1 MRKLLQG
8 WNPLTIGAVI
18 VGSVVFV
25 EAAQG
30 ETLLAT
36 NTLPD
41 SALTSNDQSPILAQ
55 TSETVQII
63 DIQLNVTETGVD
75 IRLITAGETLSL
87 PQTNNVD
94 NALVAEISNAT
105 LVLAEDEFL
114 VFEPAVGIAVI
125 QAVNLAENIVQLSI
139 TGTDAP
145 PVADVSSEA
154 QTLRLSV
161 VPTGSV
167 VSTPAAEPL
176 RLVVTGEENSRY
188 VVPRASTAT
197 RTDTPLD
204 EIPQSIQII
213 PQEVL
218 EDQQVIRLND
228 ALRNASG
235 VVSNSLD
242 QRGQRF
248 IIRGFSSSSILRDGF
263 RQTNGSAGNVGFQ
276 ELATI
281 EQIEV
286 LKGPASILAGSL
298 EPGGAI
304 NLVTKKPLAEPF
316 YELSLRAGNRELI
329 EPSIDISGPLTAD
342 GQLLYRLNAL
352 YRNEDY
358 HRDFDVPVE
367 RFFIAPVLS
376 WAISDRTDLTVE
388 LEYSDETRPADFS
401 GIPII
406 GDRVADVPFDRITGE
421 PDDDASNE
429 FLRLGYQFEHR
440 FSDSWKVRN
449 SFRYIS
455 FDSNFVSNAAFGTNE
470 ATGDIFRVWLQ
481 NAQPSDSY
489 ELQTNV
495 VGEFATGSIEHTL
508 LAGVDLYR
516 REAENSRRFDFTPQP
531 PFNVFDPVYGLV
543 SRPDSFSE
551 PPPQITD
558 FRTDNL
564 GIYVQ
569 DQVTLLDN
577 LFLLAG
583 LRYDT
588 VTTDIDDLER
598 NTSDSQSNDAFT
610 PRVGL
615 VYQPTENLSLYTSYS
630 TSFVPNS
637 ARERSGDLL
646 EPEEGRQF
654 ELGARAELG
663 RLSAN
668 LALFT
673 ITKQNVAT
681 ADPDALPGES
691 FAVATGEQRS
701 QGVELDVIGEIF
713 PGWDIVANY
722 AYTDADITEDN
733 NGLEDNRIFGVPEH
747 NVNLWTNYE
756 IQQGDLAGLGFGIGV
771 NYVDNRFGDNDNSYV
786 LEDYFLT
793 NAAISYR
800 KDNWRAALNF
810 RNLFDVDYIDSSEGS
825 RLIEN
830 RPGEGFTFVG
840 SFSIKF

>member
-8 WNPLTIGAVI
+8 WNLLTIGAVI
-18 VGSVVFV
+18 VGQVVFV
-25 EAAQG
+25 ETARG
-30 ETLLAT
+30 EILLAT

-41 SALTSNDQSPILAQ
+41 SALTANRQSSILAQ
-55 TSETVQII
+55 ASETVEII

-75 IRLITAGETLSL
+75 ISLITAGETLSL
-87 PQTNNVD
+87 PQTEVVN
-94 NALVAEISNAT
+94 NALVAEIPNAT
-105 LVLAEDEFL
+105 LALGEDEFL
-114 VFEPAVGIAVI
+114 VFEPAEGIAVI
-125 QAVNLAENIVQLSI
+125 QAVNSSENVVQLSI
-139 TGTDAP
+139 TGADAP
-145 PVADVSSEA
+145 PVADVTSEA
-154 QTLRLSV
+154 QTLQLSV
-161 VPTGSV
+161 VPVDSV
-167 VSTPAAEPL
+167 ASAPAEEPL
-176 RLVVTGEENSRY
+176 RLVVTGEETSRY
-188 VVPRASTAT
+188 VVPAASTAT

-204 EIPQSIQII
+204 EIPQSIQVI
-213 PQEVL
+213 PEEVL

-248 IIRGFSSSSILRDGF
+248 IIRGFSSSSVLRDGF
-263 RQTNGSAGNVGFQ
+263 RQTNGGSGNSGFQ
-276 ELATI
+276 ELANI

-286 LKGPASILAGSL
+286 LKGPASILSGAL

-304 NLVTKKPLAEPF
+304 NLVTKKPLSEPF
-316 YELSLRAGNRELI
+316 YELGLRAGNRELI
-329 EPSIDISGPLTAD
+329 EPSIDMSGPLTED

-388 LEYSDETRPADFS
+388 LEYSDETRPADFG

-440 FSDSWKVRN
+440 FSDKWKARN

-455 FDSNFVSNAAFGTNE
+455 LDNDFVSNVAFGTNE
-470 ATGDIFRVWLQ
+470 ATGDIFRVWVQ

-495 VGEFATGSIEHTL
+495 VGEFTTGSIEHTL
-508 LAGVDLYR
+508 LAGIDLYR
-516 REAENSRRFDFTPQP
+516 REAKNNRRFDFTPQP
-531 PFNVFDPVYGLV
+531 PFNLFDPVYGLV
-543 SRPDSFSE
+543 SRPDSFNE
-551 PPPQITD
+551 PPPQETD

-569 DQVTLLDN
+569 DQVTLSDN

-588 VTTDIDDLER
+588 VTEDVDNLER
-598 NTSDSQSNDAFT
+598 NTSTSQSSDAFT

-615 VYQPTENLSLYTSYS
+615 VYQPVENLSLYTSYS
-630 TSFVPNS
+630 TSFSPNS
-637 ARERSGDLL
+637 ATDRSGDLL

-654 ELGARAELG
+654 ELGARAELLDG
-663 RLSAN
+663 RLTTS
-668 LALFT
+668 LALFN

-681 ADPDALPGES
+681 ADPDALPGET

-701 QGVELDVIGEIF
+701 QGVELDVIGEIL

-722 AYTDADITEDN
+722 AYTDADITE
-733 NGLEDNRIFGVPEH
+733 
-747 NVNLWTNYE
+747 
-756 IQQGDLAGLGFGIGV
+756 
-771 NYVDNRFGDNDNSYV
+771 
-786 LEDYFLT
+786 
-793 NAAISYR
+793 
-800 KDNWRAALNF
+800 
-810 RNLFDVDYIDSSEGS
+810 
-825 RLIEN
+825 
-830 RPGEGFTFVG
+830 
-840 SFSIKF
+840 

>member
-1 MRKLLQG
+1 MLL
-8 WNPLTIGAVI
+8 
-18 VGSVVFV
+18 GSSVLFV
-25 EAAQG
+25 EPVKGELLSVPPITAQ
-30 ETLLAT
+30 AT
-36 NTLPD
+36 D
-41 SALTSNDQSPILAQ
+41 VI
-55 TSETVQII
+55 QII
-63 DIQLNVTETGVD
+63 DVQLTVTETGLEIVLVTD
-75 IRLITAGETLSL
+75 AGTLSL
-87 PQTNNVD
+87 PQTTIVEQT
-94 NALVAEISNAT
+94 LIAEIPNA
-105 LVLAEDEFL
+105 VLALPNRNEFEA
-114 VFEPAVGIAVI
+114 FEPAEGISLV
-125 QAVNLAENIVQLSI
+125 QAVNLSEDTVRLSI
-139 TGTDAP
+139 TGIGSAP
-145 PVADVSSEA
+145 GADVAVETKA
-154 QTLRLSV
+154 LRLSV
-161 VPTGSV
+161 APESSPIVETEE
-167 VSTPAAEPL
+167 EPL
-176 RLVVTGEENSRY
+176 RLVVTVEQDSRY

-204 EIPQSIQII
+204 EIPQSIQVI
-213 PQEVL
+213 PREVL

-263 RQTNGSAGNVGFQ
+263 RQTDGSTGNVGFQ
-276 ELATI
+276 ELANI

-286 LKGPASILAGSL
+286 LKGPAAILAGNV

-304 NLVTKKPLAEPF
+304 NLVTEKPLSEPF
-316 YELSLRAGNRELI
+316 YELGLRAGNRELI
-329 EPSIDISGPLTAD
+329 EPSIDISGPLTDD
-342 GQLLYRLNAL
+342 GRLLYRLNAL

-367 RFFIAPVLS
+367 RFFVAPVLS
-376 WAISDRTDLTVE
+376 WAISDRTALTVE
-388 LEYSDETRPADFS
+388 LEYSDETRPADFG
-401 GIPII
+401 GIPVI

-449 SFRYIS
+449 SFRYTS
-455 FDSNFVSNAAFGTNE
+455 FDNDFVSNVAFRTNE
-470 ATGDIFRVWLQ
+470 VTGDLFRVWIQ

-508 LAGVDLYR
+508 LAGIDLYR
-516 REAENSRRFDFTPQP
+516 REAENFRRIDFSRQP
-531 PFNVFDPVYGLV
+531 LFNVFDPVYGLV
-543 SRPDSFSE
+543 SRPNSFNDS
-551 PPPQITD
+551 PPKISD
-558 FRTDNL
+558 LRTDNL

-569 DQVTLLDN
+569 DQITLLDN

-588 VTTDIDDLER
+588 VTEDIDDLER
-598 NTSDSQSNDAFT
+598 NTSDSQSNDALT
-610 PRVGL
+610 PRIGL
-615 VYQPTENLSLYTSYS
+615 VYQPTEDISLYTSYS

-637 ARERSGDLL
+637 ARDRLGDLL

-654 ELGARAELG
+654 EIGARADLG

-668 LALFT
+668 LALFN

-691 FAVATGEQRS
+691 FSVATGEQRS
-701 QGVELDVIGEIF
+701 QGIELDIIGEIL

-733 NGLEDNRIFGVPEH
+733 NDLEDNRIFGVPEH

-771 NYVDNRFGDNDNSYV
+771 NYVDERFGDNENSYV

-793 NAAISYR
+793 NAAVSYR
-800 KDNWRAALNF
+800 RDNWRAALNF

-825 RLIEN
+825 RDIEN
-830 RPGEGFTFVG
+830 RPGEGFTLVG
-840 SFSIKF
+840 SFSIEF

>member
-1 MRKLLQG
+1 MTKLLQCG
-8 WNPLTIGAVI
+8 KLVVIGTLIGSSVLLIEPVQGKLLPSHHSPFITAQVPDTI
-18 VGSVVFV
+18 
-25 EAAQG
+25 
-30 ETLLAT
+30 
-36 NTLPD
+36 
-41 SALTSNDQSPILAQ
+41 
-55 TSETVQII
+55 QII
-63 DIQLNVTETGVD
+63 DIRLNVTETGLEILLV
-75 IRLITAGETLSL
+75 TESGTLSL
-87 PQTNNVD
+87 PQTNTVENTLTAEIANAVLALS
-94 NALVAEISNAT
+94 NQNEFQSAEPAEGIALVR
-105 LVLAEDEFL
+105 
-114 VFEPAVGIAVI
+114 
-125 QAVNLAENIVQLSI
+125 AVNLSGNRVQLSI
-139 TGTDAP
+139 IGVESP
-145 PVADVSSEA
+145 PVADVAAETQA
-154 QTLRLSV
+154 LRLTV
-161 VPTGSV
+161 GLENLATLEE
-167 VSTPAAEPL
+167 EPL
-176 RLVVTGEENSRY
+176 RLVVTGEQDSRY

-213 PQEVL
+213 PEEIL
-218 EDQQVIRLND
+218 DDQQVIRLND

-263 RQTNGSAGNVGFQ
+263 RQTDGGSGNAGFQ
-276 ELATI
+276 ELANI
-281 EQIEV
+281 DRIEV

-304 NLVTKKPLAEPF
+304 NLVTKKPLSAPF
-316 YELSLRAGNRELI
+316 YQLGLRVGNRELI
-329 EPSIDISGPLTAD
+329 EPSIDISGPLTED
-342 GQLLYRLNAL
+342 GRLLYRLNAL

-388 LEYSDETRPADFS
+388 LEYSDETRPADFG
-401 GIPII
+401 GIPVI

-440 FSDSWKVRN
+440 FSDRWKVRN

-455 FDSNFVSNAAFGTNE
+455 FDNDFVSNVAFGTNE
-470 ATGDIFRVWLQ
+470 ATGDLFRIWIQ
-481 NAQPSDSY
+481 NAQPSNSY
-489 ELQTNV
+489 ELQANV

-516 REAENSRRFDFTPQP
+516 RDGENRRRTDFTPQP

-543 SRPDSFSE
+543 SRPDSFNE

-588 VTTDIDDLER
+588 VTEDIDDLER

-610 PRVGL
+610 PRIGL
-615 VYQPTENLSLYTSYS
+615 VYQPTDNLSLYTSYS

-637 ARERSGDLL
+637 ARDRSGDLL

-654 ELGARAELG
+654 EIGARADLLDG

-668 LALFT
+668 LALFN

-681 ADPDALPGES
+681 ADPEALPGES
-691 FAVATGEQRS
+691 FAIATGEQRS
-701 QGVELDVIGEIF
+701 QGVELDVIGEIL

-733 NGLEDNRIFGVPEH
+733 NGLEDNRLFGVPEH

-756 IQQGDLAGLGFGIGV
+756 MLQGDLAGLGFGIGV
-771 NYVDNRFGDNDNSYV
+771 NYISDRFGDNENSYV

-793 NAAISYR
+793 NAAVSYR
-800 KDNWRAALNF
+800 RDNWRAALNF

-825 RLIEN
+825 RDFEN
-830 RPGEGFTFVG
+830 RPGEGFTIVG
-840 SFSIKF
+840 SFSVEF

>member
-1 MRKLLQG
+1 MVNWSRCGRLFAIGTLL
-8 WNPLTIGAVI
+8 
-18 VGSVVFV
+18 GSSVLFV
-25 EAAQG
+25 EPVKGELLSVPPITAQ
-30 ETLLAT
+30 AT
-36 NTLPD
+36 DT
-41 SALTSNDQSPILAQ
+41 I
-55 TSETVQII
+55 QII
-63 DIQLNVTETGVD
+63 DIQLNATETGLD
-75 IRLITAGETLSL
+75 IVLVTDAGTLSL
-87 PQTNNVD
+87 PQTAIVEQTLIVEVA
-94 NALVAEISNAT
+94 NA
-105 LVLAEDEFL
+105 VLALPNRNEFEA
-114 VFEPAVGIAVI
+114 FAPAEGIAQV
-125 QAVNLAENIVQLSI
+125 QAVNLSGDVVRLSI
-139 TGTDAP
+139 TGIGAA
-145 PVADVSSEA
+145 PVANVTVETQA
-154 QTLRLSV
+154 LRLSV
-161 VPTGSV
+161 APESSPTV
-167 VSTPAAEPL
+167 EAEEEPL
-176 RLVVTGEENSRY
+176 RLVVTGEESSRY

-204 EIPQSIQII
+204 EIPQSIQVI
-213 PQEVL
+213 PREVL

-263 RQTNGSAGNVGFQ
+263 RQTNGSSGNAGFQ
-276 ELATI
+276 ELANI

-286 LKGPASILAGSL
+286 LKGPAAILAGNV

-304 NLVTKKPLAEPF
+304 NLVTEKPLSEPF
-316 YELSLRAGNRELI
+316 YELGLRAGNRELI
-329 EPSIDISGPLTAD
+329 EPSIDISGPLTED

-388 LEYSDETRPADFS
+388 LEYSDENRPADFG
-401 GIPII
+401 GIPAI

-421 PDDDASNE
+421 PDDDAANE

-449 SFRYIS
+449 SFRFIS
-455 FDSNFVSNAAFGTNE
+455 FDNDFVSNVVFRTNE
-470 ATGDIFRVWLQ
+470 ATGDLFRVWVQ

-516 REAENSRRFDFTPQP
+516 QDSESRRRFDFNRQP
-531 PFNVFDPVYGLV
+531 LFNIFDPVYGV
-543 SRPDSFSE
+543 PRPDSFDE
-551 PPPQITD
+551 APPLASKS
-558 FRTDNL
+558 RTDNL
-564 GIYVQ
+564 GLYIQ
-569 DQVTLLDN
+569 DQIELSDN

-583 LRYDT
+583 LRFDAVSQET
-588 VTTDIDDLER
+588 ERFDINTDAEQND
-598 NTSDSQSNDAFT
+598 DAFT

-615 VYQPTENLSLYTSYS
+615 VYKPADDVSLYTSYS
-630 TSFVPNS
+630 TSFSPNS
-637 ARERSGDLL
+637 GTNRDGDIL
-646 EPEEGRQF
+646 EPEKGQQF
-654 ELGARAELG
+654 EVGVRAELLG
-663 RLSAN
+663 DRLLAN
-668 LALFT
+668 LALFN

-681 ADPDALPGES
+681 ADPNSLPGQN
-691 FAVATGEQRS
+691 FVVATGEQRS
-701 QGVELDVIGEIF
+701 QGIELDIIGELL

-733 NGLEDNRIFGVPEH
+733 NGLEDNRLFGVPEH
-747 NVNLWTNYE
+747 NVNLWTNYD
-756 IQQGDLAGLGFGIGV
+756 IQEGDLAGLGFGIGV
-771 NYVDNRFGDNDNSYV
+771 NYVGERFGDNDNSFV

-793 NAAISYR
+793 NAAVSYR
-800 KDNWRAALNF
+800 RDNWRAALNF

-825 RLIEN
+825 RDIEN
-830 RPGEGFTFVG
+830 RPGEGFTIVG
-840 SFSIKF
+840 SFSIEF

>member
-1 MRKLLQG
+1 MMANLLQCG
-8 WNPLTIGAVI
+8 NLFAIGVLT
-18 VGSVVFV
+18 GSAIFFV
-25 EAAQG
+25 EPVRG
-30 ETLLAT
+30 ES
-36 NTLPD
+36 LP
-41 SALTSNDQSPILAQ
+41 SLYFPSITAQ
-55 TSETVQII
+55 TIDTLKII
-63 DIQLNVTETGVD
+63 DVQLNVTETGLEIVLVTD
-75 IRLITAGETLSL
+75 AGTLSVS
-87 PQTNNVD
+87 QTNIVENT
-94 NALVAEISNAT
+94 LVAEIPNAA
-105 LVLAEDEFL
+105 LALPNQNEFQAS
-114 VFEPAVGIAVI
+114 EPAEGISLV
-125 QAVNLAENIVQLSI
+125 QAVSLEDTVQLSI
-139 TGTDAP
+139 VGTDAP
-145 PVADVSSEA
+145 PVADVTVEA
-154 QTLRLSV
+154 QGLRLTV
-161 VPTGSV
+161 GLGNL
-167 VSTPAAEPL
+167 AAPEEDPL
-176 RLVVTGEENSRY
+176 RLVVTGDQDSRY

-204 EIPQSIQII
+204 EIPQSIQVI

-248 IIRGFSSSSILRDGF
+248 VIRGFSSSSILRDGF
-263 RQTNGSAGNVGFQ
+263 RQTDGSSGNSGFQ
-276 ELATI
+276 ELANI
-281 EQIEV
+281 ERIEV
-286 LKGPASILAGSL
+286 LKGPAAILAGAV

-304 NLVTKKPLAEPF
+304 NLVTEKPLSEPF
-316 YELSLRAGNRELI
+316 YELALRAGNRELI
-329 EPSIDISGPLTAD
+329 EPSIDISGPLTDD

-376 WAISDRTDLTVE
+376 WAISDRTDLTFE
-388 LEYSDETRPADFS
+388 LEYSDENRPADFG
-401 GIPII
+401 GIPVI
-406 GDRVADVPFDRITGE
+406 GDRVADIPFDRITGE

-455 FDSNFVSNAAFGTNE
+455 FDSDFVSNVAFGTNE
-470 ATGDIFRVWLQ
+470 ATGDLFRVWVQ

-516 REAENSRRFDFTPQP
+516 REAENSRRFDFTPQS
-531 PFNVFDPVYGLV
+531 PFNIFDPVYGLV
-543 SRPDSFSE
+543 SRPDSFNE
-551 PPPQITD
+551 PPPQTTD
-558 FRTDNL
+558 FSTDNL

-588 VTTDIDDLER
+588 VTEDIDDLEQ
-598 NTSDSQSNDAFT
+598 NTSDSQNNDAFT
-610 PRVGL
+610 PRIGL
-615 VYQPTENLSLYTSYS
+615 VYQPIEDLSLYTSYS

-654 ELGARAELG
+654 EIGARAELG

-668 LALFT
+668 LALFN

-681 ADPDALPGES
+681 ADPDSLPGEA

-701 QGVELDVIGEIF
+701 QGVELDIIGEIL

-756 IQQGDLAGLGFGIGV
+756 IQQGDLAGLGFAVGF
-771 NYVDNRFGDNDNSYV
+771 NYVSDRFGDNDNSYV

-793 NAAISYR
+793 NAAVSYR
-800 KDNWRAALNF
+800 RNNWRAGLNF

-825 RLIEN
+825 RDFEN
-830 RPGEGFTFVG
+830 RPGEGFTIVG
-840 SFSIKF
+840 SFSIEF

>member
-1 MRKLLQG
+1 MGKLLQG
-8 WNPLTIGAVI
+8 WNLLTIGAVI
-18 VGSVVFV
+18 LGQVVFV

-30 ETLLAT
+30 ESLLVTDA
-36 NTLPD
+36 LPR
-41 SALTSNDQSPILAQ
+41 SALTTNNRLPILAQ
-55 TSETVQII
+55 ASETVEII
-63 DIQLNVTETGVD
+63 HIQLNVTETGVD
-75 IRLITAGETLSL
+75 IILITADGTLSL
-87 PQTNNVD
+87 PQTNIVE
-94 NALVAEISNAT
+94 NALVAEIPNAT
-105 LVLAEDEFL
+105 LALAEDEFL
-114 VFEPAVGIAVI
+114 VFEPAAGIAVI
-125 QAVNLAENIVQLSI
+125 QAVNLAENTVQLSI
-139 TGTDAP
+139 TGVDAP
-145 PVADVSSEA
+145 PAADVALEA
-154 QTLRLSV
+154 QTLQLSV
-161 VPTGSV
+161 VPVGSV
-167 VSTPAAEPL
+167 ASPSAEEPL

-204 EIPQSIQII
+204 EVPQSIQVI

-263 RQTNGSAGNVGFQ
+263 RQTNGSSGNSGFQ
-276 ELATI
+276 ELANI

-286 LKGPASILAGSL
+286 LKGPASILSGAL

-316 YELSLRAGNRELI
+316 YELGLRAGNRGLI
-329 EPSIDISGPLTAD
+329 EPSIDISGPLTED

-388 LEYSDETRPADFS
+388 LEYSDETRPADFN
-401 GIPII
+401 GTPVI

-470 ATGDIFRVWLQ
+470 ATGDIFRVWIQ

-516 REAENSRRFDFTPQP
+516 REAENSRRFDFAPQP
-531 PFNVFDPVYGLV
+531 LFNVFDPVYGLV
-543 SRPDSFSE
+543 SRPDSFNE

-564 GIYVQ
+564 GIYIQ
-569 DQVTLLDN
+569 DQITLLDN

-588 VTTDIDDLER
+588 VTEDIDDLER

-610 PRVGL
+610 PRIGL

-637 ARERSGDLL
+637 ATDRSGDLL

-654 ELGARAELG
+654 EIGARADLLDG

-668 LALFT
+668 LALFN

-681 ADPDALPGES
+681 ADPDAL
-691 FAVATGEQRS
+691 
-701 QGVELDVIGEIF
+701 
-713 PGWDIVANY
+713 
-722 AYTDADITEDN
+722 
-733 NGLEDNRIFGVPEH
+733 
-747 NVNLWTNYE
+747 
-756 IQQGDLAGLGFGIGV
+756 
-771 NYVDNRFGDNDNSYV
+771 
-786 LEDYFLT
+786 
-793 NAAISYR
+793 
-800 KDNWRAALNF
+800 
-810 RNLFDVDYIDSSEGS
+810 
-825 RLIEN
+825 
-830 RPGEGFTFVG
+830 
-840 SFSIKF
+840 